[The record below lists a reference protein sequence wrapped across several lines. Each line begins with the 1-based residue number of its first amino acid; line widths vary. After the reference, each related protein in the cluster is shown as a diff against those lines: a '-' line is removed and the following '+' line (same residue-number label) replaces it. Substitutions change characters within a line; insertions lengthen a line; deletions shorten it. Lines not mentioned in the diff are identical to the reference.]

1 MSAEFA
7 EQSSRSSVLRP
18 ATPATL
24 PVAAAMLWLGALVA
38 SAGPWLDQLD
48 PATLLWAFW
57 TFNEDNYASVL
68 AHFSWAPRVS
78 MAIVIGCGLGLAG
91 AVTQQIL
98 GNPLASPTTLG
109 VEAGGQFGITV
120 ATMFFPALLAFSPD
134 LVAVAGGLLAIGLV
148 IALTWRLG
156 FSPVT
161 VILAGLVITFFLG
174 AVNMAFLLLKGEWLG
189 NLFIWGAGSLVQ
201 NNWQPFIELWPRVLV
216 LAVLMLLLM
225 RPLQVMQLG
234 QASAT
239 SLGAKVGLVR
249 VLALLLVVLMSATV
263 VSRVGVVA
271 FIGLAAPV
279 LARLLGARSLGERL
293 LWSCLL
299 GGGLLLLADT
309 LAHWSS
315 TWGDGSLVPTGT
327 TTALIGGPIILLAL
341 QGFKNTH
348 HMPGQASG
356 PAGFLPGRQPVTLI
370 AGILVVLLTLTAG
383 LSMSWSPGLEGWNW
397 TAPAQWDQAWVWRG
411 PRLLAAILAG
421 VSLGLAGTLIQRMTG
436 NAMASPEMLG
446 ISGGAAVVMVL
457 MVLSGVDMGRAGQ
470 LGGATLGAAAAL
482 ALLILLARK
491 HNFAGNQLL
500 LGGLALYVFMDAG
513 LRLVM
518 ASGGTVASQLLN
530 WMYGSTWLVAET
542 EALGLLVLIVG
553 IAITLLLVVRPLTIL
568 PLGETAASSLGLP
581 VARARLLLLLL
592 AALLTAAATVVIGPL
607 SFVGLIAPHLARVLG
622 QQTVGRQL
630 VVAALAGGLLLGV
643 ADYLSRVVV
652 YPGQL
657 PAGLLAALVGGVY
670 FLWGLSRHGRA

>member
-1 MSAEFA
+1 MYAESAN
-7 EQSSRSSVLRP
+7 SPVGRP
-18 ATPATL
+18 SLPARV
-24 PVAAAMLWLGALVA
+24 PVAAALIWCGAFLASAAPWFGQLDTGALIA
-38 SAGPWLDQLD
+38 
-48 PATLLWAFW
+48 AFW
-57 TFNEDNYASVL
+57 TFEANDYASVL
-68 AHFSWAPRVS
+68 AHYSWAPRV
-78 MAIVIGCGLGLAG
+78 AIAVLIGFGLGLAG

-109 VEAGGQFGITV
+109 VEAGGQFGITI

-134 LVAVAGGLLAIGLV
+134 LVAVSGGLLAIGLV

-161 VILAGLVITFFLG
+161 VILAGLVVTFFLG

-201 NNWQPFIELWPRVLV
+201 NNWQPFMELWPRVLV
-216 LAVLMLLLM
+216 LGVLMILLM
-225 RPLQVMQLG
+225 RPLQIMQLG
-234 QASAT
+234 QTSAR
-239 SLGAKVGLVR
+239 SLGAKVGLIR
-249 VLALLLVVLMSATV
+249 VLALFLVVLMSATV

-279 LARLLGARSLGERL
+279 LARLLGARTLSERL
-293 LWSCLL
+293 IWSSLL
-299 GGGLLLLADT
+299 GAGLLLLADT
-309 LAHWSS
+309 LAHWAS

-341 QGFKNTH
+341 QGLKNTH
-348 HMPGQASG
+348 HMPGQDDS
-356 PAGFLPGRQPVTLI
+356 PAGFLPKRRSTVVIGGVI
-370 AGILVVLLTLTAG
+370 AALLLSTIGI
-383 LSMSWSPGLEGWNW
+383 SMGWSPGLDEWSW
-397 TAPAQWDQAWVWRG
+397 TPIAQWHEAWVWRG

-421 VSLGLAGTLIQRMTG
+421 VALGLAGTLIQRMTG
-436 NAMASPEMLG
+436 NPMASPEMLG

-457 MVLSGVDMGRAGQ
+457 IVLFGADIGRAGQ
-470 LGGATLGAAAAL
+470 LGAATLGAAAAL
-482 ALLILLARK
+482 GLLILLARK
-491 HNFAGNQLL
+491 HRFAGNQLL

-530 WMYGSTWLVAET
+530 WMYGSTWLVSEA
-542 EALGLLVLIVG
+542 EALGLLALIVLISAG
-553 IAITLLLVVRPLTIL
+553 LLVIIRPLSIL
-568 PLGETAASSLGLP
+568 PLGETSASSLGLP
-581 VARARLLLLLL
+581 VTKVRLLLLLL
-592 AALLTAAATVVIGPL
+592 AALLTASATVVIGPL
-607 SFVGLIAPHLARVLG
+607 SFVGLIAPHLARVLS

-643 ADYLSRVVV
+643 ADYLSRIVV
-652 YPGQL
+652 YPNQL
-657 PAGLLAALVGGVY
+657 PAGLLAALVGGLY

>member
-1 MSAEFA
+1 MYAESAPVNA
-7 EQSSRSSVLRP
+7 RQP
-18 ATPATL
+18 ALPARL
-24 PVAAAMLWLGALVA
+24 PVAAALLWFGALIA
-38 SAGPWLDQLD
+38 SAAPWFGELD
-48 PATLLWAFW
+48 PVALITSFWAFDA
-57 TFNEDNYASVL
+57 EDYASVL
-68 AHFSWAPRVS
+68 AHYSWAPRVA
-78 MAIVIGCGLGLAG
+78 MAMLIGCGLGLAG

-120 ATMFFPALLAFSPD
+120 TTLFFPGLLAFSPD
-134 LVAVAGGLLAIGLV
+134 LAAVAGGLLAIGLV
-148 IALTWRLG
+148 LALTWRLG

-174 AVNMAFLLLKGEWLG
+174 AMNMAFLLLKGEWLG

-201 NNWQPFIELWPRVLV
+201 NNWHPFVELWPRVTV
-216 LAVLMLLLM
+216 LGGLMLLLM
-225 RPLQVMQLG
+225 RPLQVLQLG
-234 QASAT
+234 QTSASA
-239 SLGAKVGLVR
+239 LGAKVGLIR
-249 VLALLLVVLMSATV
+249 MLALLLVVLMTATV

-271 FIGLAAPV
+271 FVGLAAPV
-279 LARLLGARSLGERL
+279 LARLLGARTLAARL
-293 LWSCLL
+293 LWSSLL

-309 LAHWSS
+309 LAHWAS

-348 HMPGQASG
+348 HMPGQEANPG
-356 PAGFLPGRQPVTLI
+356 AFLPERRPMMTRVGVL
-370 AGILVVLLTLTAG
+370 ALLVVITTVV
-383 LSMSWSPGLEGWNW
+383 SMGWSPGLEGWNW
-397 TAPAQWDQAWVWRG
+397 TGMSHWDDAWVWRG
-411 PRLLAAILAG
+411 PRLLAAVLAG
-421 VSLGLAGTLIQRMTG
+421 MALGLAGTLIQRMTG

-457 MVLSGVDMGRAGQ
+457 IVLSGADIGRAGQ

-482 ALLILLARK
+482 GLLILLARK

-518 ASGGTVASQLLN
+518 ASGGAVASQLLN
-530 WMYGSTWLVAET
+530 WMYGSTWLVSEN
-542 EALGLLVLIVG
+542 EALALLALILL
-553 IAITLLLVVRPLTIL
+553 IAATLLMVVRPLTIL
-568 PLGETAASSLGLP
+568 PLGETSARALGLP
-581 VARARLLLLLL
+581 VARMRLALLLL
-592 AALLTAAATVVIGPL
+592 AALLTASATVVIGPL

-622 QQTVGRQL
+622 QHTVGRQL
-630 VVAALAGGLLLGV
+630 IVAALAGGLLLGL
-643 ADYLSRVVV
+643 ADYLSRIVI
-652 YPGQL
+652 YPNQL

>member
-1 MSAEFA
+1 MYAESAA
-7 EQSSRSSVLRP
+7 IPARQPVLP
-18 ATPATL
+18 PGL
-24 PVAAAMLWLGALVA
+24 PIT
-38 SAGPWLDQLD
+38 
-48 PATLLWAFW
+48 ATLLWMGALLASAAPWFGELDPGALLAAFW
-57 TFNEDNYASVL
+57 TFDAGDYSSVL
-68 AHFSWAPRVS
+68 AHYSWAPRVS
-78 MAIVIGCGLGLAG
+78 IAILIGCGLGLAG

-109 VEAGGQFGITV
+109 VEAGGQFGVTV
-120 ATMFFPALLAFSPD
+120 GTMFFPGLLAFSPD
-134 LVAVAGGLLAIGLV
+134 LVAVAGGLMAIGLV

-161 VILAGLVITFFLG
+161 VILAGLVVTFFLG

-201 NNWQPFIELWPRVLV
+201 NNWHPFMELWPRVLA

-225 RPLQVMQLG
+225 RPLRVLQLG
-234 QASAT
+234 QTSAS
-239 SLGAKVGLVR
+239 SLGAKVGMIRL
-249 VLALLLVVLMSATV
+249 LTLLLVVLMTATV

-271 FIGLAAPV
+271 FVGLAAPV
-279 LARLLGARSLGERL
+279 LARLLGARTLGARL
-293 LWSCLL
+293 LWSSLL

-309 LAHWSS
+309 LAHWAS

-327 TTALIGGPIILLAL
+327 TTALIGGPIILVAL

-348 HMPGQASG
+348 HMPGQDAS
-356 PAGFLPGRQPVTLI
+356 PAGFLPKRRPVMLVGSVAITLL
-370 AGILVVLLTLTAG
+370 LVTTVI
-383 LSMSWSPGLEGWNW
+383 SMSWSPGLEGWSW
-397 TAPAQWDQAWVWRG
+397 TAFSQWHEAWVWRG

-421 VSLGLAGTLIQRMTG
+421 VALGLAGTLIQRMTG

-457 MVLSGVDMGRAGQ
+457 IVLSGADIGRAGQ

-482 ALLILLARK
+482 GLLILLARK
-491 HNFAGNQLL
+491 HHFAGNQLL

-530 WMYGSTWLVAET
+530 WMYGSTWLVSEN
-542 EALGLLVLIVG
+542 EALGLLALILL
-553 IAITLLLVVRPLTIL
+553 ISATLLLVVRPLTIL
-568 PLGETAASSLGLP
+568 PLGETSASALGLP
-581 VARARLLLLLL
+581 VTKMRLVLLLL
-592 AALLTAAATVVIGPL
+592 AALLTASATVVIGPL

-630 VVAALAGGLLLGV
+630 IVAALAGGLLLGI
-643 ADYLSRVVV
+643 ADYLSRIVV
-652 YPGQL
+652 YPNQL

>member
-1 MSAEFA
+1 MYAESAA
-7 EQSSRSSVLRP
+7 VP
-18 ATPATL
+18 ARQPAL
-24 PVAAAMLWLGALVA
+24 PPGLPIAAALLWMGAFLASAAPWFGELDPGALLA
-38 SAGPWLDQLD
+38 
-48 PATLLWAFW
+48 AFW
-57 TFNEDNYASVL
+57 TFNASDYSSVL
-68 AHFSWAPRVS
+68 AHYSWAPRVS
-78 MAIVIGCGLGLAG
+78 IAILIGCGLALAG

-120 ATMFFPALLAFSPD
+120 ATMFFPGLLAFSPD

-201 NNWQPFIELWPRVLV
+201 NNWAPFRELWPRVLV
-216 LAVLMLLLM
+216 LTVLMLLLM
-225 RPLQVMQLG
+225 RPLQVLQLG
-234 QASAT
+234 QTSAS
-239 SLGAKVGLVR
+239 SLGAKVGTVR
-249 VLALLLVVLMSATV
+249 LLALLLVVLMTATV

-271 FIGLAAPV
+271 FVGLAAPV
-279 LARLLGARSLGERL
+279 LARLLGARTLVARL
-293 LWSCLL
+293 LWSSLL

-309 LAHWSS
+309 LAHWAS

-327 TTALIGGPIILLAL
+327 TTALIGGPIILLSL
-341 QGFKNTH
+341 QSLKNSH
-348 HMPGQASG
+348 HMPGQDAG
-356 PAGFLPGRQPVTLI
+356 PAGFLRRRRPVMIVAGSVAILLI
-370 AGILVVLLTLTAG
+370 ITTVI
-383 LSMSWSPGLEGWNW
+383 SMSWSPGLEGWSW
-397 TAPAQWDQAWVWRG
+397 TAFSQWHEVWVWRG

-421 VSLGLAGTLIQRMTG
+421 AALGLAGTLIQRMTG

-457 MVLSGVDMGRAGQ
+457 IVLSGAEVGRAGQ

-482 ALLILLARK
+482 GLLILLARK
-491 HNFAGNQLL
+491 HHFAGNQLL

-530 WMYGSTWLVAET
+530 WMYGSTWLVSEN
-542 EALGLLVLIVG
+542 EALVLLALILL
-553 IAITLLLVVRPLTIL
+553 ISATLLLIVRPLTIL
-568 PLGETAASSLGLP
+568 PLGETSASALGLP
-581 VARARLLLLLL
+581 VAKMRLVLLLL
-592 AALLTAAATVVIGPL
+592 AALLTASATAVIGPL

-630 VVAALAGGLLLGV
+630 IVAALAGGLLLGV
-643 ADYLSRVVV
+643 ADYLSRIVV
-652 YPGQL
+652 YPNQL

>member
-1 MSAEFA
+1 M
-7 EQSSRSSVLRP
+7 
-18 ATPATL
+18 
-24 PVAAAMLWLGALVA
+24 VA
-38 SAGPWLDQLD
+38 S
-48 PATLLWAFW
+48 FW
-57 TFNEDNYASVL
+57 TFNSNDYESVL

-78 MAIVIGCGLGLAG
+78 MAILIGCGLGLAG

-109 VEAGGQFGITV
+109 VEAGAQFGVTV
-120 ATMFFPALLAFSPD
+120 ATLFFPGLLAFSPD
-134 LVAVAGGLLAIGLV
+134 LVAVSGGLLAIGLV
-148 IALTWRLG
+148 VALTWRLG

-201 NNWQPFIELWPRVLV
+201 NNWQPFMALWPRILV

-234 QASAT
+234 QASAG
-239 SLGAKVGLVR
+239 SLGAKVGLIR
-249 VLALLLVVLMSATV
+249 LLALLLVVLMSATV

-279 LARLLGARSLGERL
+279 LARLLGARTLTERL
-293 LWSCLL
+293 LWSSLL

-309 LAHWSS
+309 LAHWAS

-348 HMPGQASG
+348 HMPGQPSG
-356 PAGFLPGRQPVTLI
+356 TAGFLPQRRPTALI
-370 AGILVVLLTLTAG
+370 AGMMVTLLLIITVV
-383 LSMSWSPGLEGWNW
+383 SMGWGPGLEGWNW
-397 TAPAQWDQAWVWRG
+397 TALAQWDEAWVWRG
-411 PRLLAAILAG
+411 PRMLAAILAG
-421 VSLGLAGTLIQRMTG
+421 VALGLAGTLIQRMTG
-436 NAMASPEMLG
+436 NVMASPEMLG
-446 ISGGAAVVMVL
+446 ISGGAAVVMVII
-457 MVLSGVDMGRAGQ
+457 VLSGADVGRAGQ

-482 ALLILLARK
+482 ALLIMLARK
-491 HNFAGNQLL
+491 HSFAGNQLL

-530 WMYGSTWLVAET
+530 WMYGSTWLVSEN
-542 EALGLLVLIVG
+542 EALGLMALILFMS
-553 IAITLLLVVRPLTIL
+553 ATLMLVVRPLAIL
-568 PLGETAASSLGLP
+568 PLGDTSASSLGLP
-581 VARARLLLLLL
+581 VAKTRLVLLLL
-592 AALLTAAATVVIGPL
+592 AALLAAAATVVIGPL
-607 SFVGLIAPHLARVLG
+607 SFVGLIAPHMARVSG

-630 VVAALAGGLLLGV
+630 IVAALAGGVLLGI
-643 ADYLSRVVV
+643 ADYLSRVVIF
-652 YPGQL
+652 PDQL
-657 PAGLLAALVGGVY
+657 PAGLLAALVGSVY

>member
-1 MSAEFA
+1 MYAETA
-7 EQSSRSSVLRP
+7 NN
-18 ATPATL
+18 
-24 PVAAAMLWLGALVA
+24 PVAKPSLPARLPAAAALIWCGAFLASAAPWLGQLNPSALIA
-38 SAGPWLDQLD
+38 
-48 PATLLWAFW
+48 AFW
-57 TFNEDNYASVL
+57 TFE
-68 AHFSWAPRVS
+68 APRV
-78 MAIVIGCGLGLAG
+78 AIAVLIGFGLGLAG

-120 ATMFFPALLAFSPD
+120 ATMFFPGLLAFSPD
-134 LVAVAGGLLAIGLV
+134 LVAVSGGLLAIGLV

-161 VILAGLVITFFLG
+161 VILAGLVVTFFLG

-201 NNWQPFIELWPRVLV
+201 NNWQPFMELWPRVLV
-216 LAVLMLLLM
+216 LGVLMILLM

-234 QASAT
+234 QTSAR
-239 SLGAKVGLVR
+239 SLGAKVGLIR
-249 VLALLLVVLMSATV
+249 VLALFLVVLMSATV

-279 LARLLGARSLGERL
+279 LARLLGARTLSERL
-293 LWSCLL
+293 IWSSLL
-299 GGGLLLLADT
+299 GAGLLLLADT
-309 LAHWSS
+309 LAHWAS

-341 QGFKNTH
+341 QGLKNTH
-348 HMPGQASG
+348 HMPGQDDS
-356 PAGFLPGRQPVTLI
+356 PAGFLPKRRSTLVIGGAI
-370 AGILVVLLTLTAG
+370 AALLLSTIGI
-383 LSMSWSPGLEGWNW
+383 SMGWSPGLDEWSW
-397 TAPAQWDQAWVWRG
+397 TPIAQWHEAWVWRG

-421 VSLGLAGTLIQRMTG
+421 VALGLAGTLIQRMTG
-436 NAMASPEMLG
+436 NPMASPEMLG

-457 MVLSGVDMGRAGQ
+457 IVLFGADIGRAGQ
-470 LGGATLGAAAAL
+470 LGAATLGAAAAL
-482 ALLILLARK
+482 GLLIMLARK
-491 HNFAGNQLL
+491 HRFAGNQLL

-530 WMYGSTWLVAET
+530 WMYGSTWLVSEA
-542 EALGLLVLIVG
+542 EALGLLALIVLISAG
-553 IAITLLLVVRPLTIL
+553 LLAIIRPLSIL
-568 PLGETAASSLGLP
+568 PLGETSASSLGLP
-581 VARARLLLLLL
+581 VTKVRLLLLLL

-630 VVAALAGGLLLGV
+630 IVAALAGGLLLGV
-643 ADYLSRVVV
+643 ADYLSRIVV
-652 YPGQL
+652 YPNQL
-657 PAGLLAALVGGVY
+657 PAGLLAALVGGLY

>member
-1 MSAEFA
+1 MYAETA
-7 EQSSRSSVLRP
+7 NN
-18 ATPATL
+18 
-24 PVAAAMLWLGALVA
+24 PVAEPSLPARLPAAAALIWCGAFLASAAPWLGQLNPSALIA
-38 SAGPWLDQLD
+38 
-48 PATLLWAFW
+48 AFW
-57 TFNEDNYASVL
+57 TFEGSDYASVL
-68 AHFSWAPRVS
+68 AHYSWAPRV
-78 MAIVIGCGLGLAG
+78 AIAVLIGFGLGLAG

-120 ATMFFPALLAFSPD
+120 ATMFFPGLLAFSPD
-134 LVAVAGGLLAIGLV
+134 LVAVSGGLLAIGLV

-161 VILAGLVITFFLG
+161 VILAGLVVTFFLG

-201 NNWQPFIELWPRVLV
+201 NNWQPFMELWPRVLV
-216 LAVLMLLLM
+216 LGVFMVLLM
-225 RPLQVMQLG
+225 RPLQIMQLG
-234 QASAT
+234 QTSAR
-239 SLGAKVGLVR
+239 SLGAKVGLIR
-249 VLALLLVVLMSATV
+249 VLALFLVVLMSATV

-279 LARLLGARSLGERL
+279 LARLLGARTLSERL
-293 LWSCLL
+293 IWSSLL
-299 GGGLLLLADT
+299 GAGLLLLADT
-309 LAHWSS
+309 LAHWAS

-341 QGFKNTH
+341 QGLKNTH
-348 HMPGQASG
+348 HMPGQDDS
-356 PAGFLPGRQPVTLI
+356 PAGFLPKRRSI
-370 AGILVVLLTLTAG
+370 FLTAG
-383 LSMSWSPGLEGWNW
+383 VIAALLLATIVISMGWSPGLDEWSW
-397 TAPAQWDQAWVWRG
+397 TPTAQWHEAWVWRG

-421 VSLGLAGTLIQRMTG
+421 VALGLAGTLIQRMTG
-436 NAMASPEMLG
+436 NPMASPEMLG

-457 MVLSGVDMGRAGQ
+457 IVLFGADIGRAGQ
-470 LGGATLGAAAAL
+470 LGAATLGAAAAL
-482 ALLILLARK
+482 GLLIMLARK
-491 HNFAGNQLL
+491 HRFAGNQLL

-530 WMYGSTWLVAET
+530 WMYGSTWLVSEV
-542 EALGLLVLIVG
+542 EALGLLALIVLISAG
-553 IAITLLLVVRPLTIL
+553 LLVIIRPLSIL
-568 PLGETAASSLGLP
+568 PLGETSASSLGLP
-581 VARARLLLLLL
+581 VTKVRLALLLL
-592 AALLTAAATVVIGPL
+592 AALLTASATVVIGPL

-630 VVAALAGGLLLGV
+630 VVAALAGGLLLGM
-643 ADYLSRVVV
+643 ADYLSRIVV
-652 YPGQL
+652 YPNQL
-657 PAGLLAALVGGVY
+657 PAGLLAALVGGLY

>member
-1 MSAEFA
+1 
-7 EQSSRSSVLRP
+7 
-18 ATPATL
+18 
-24 PVAAAMLWLGALVA
+24 
-38 SAGPWLDQLD
+38 
-48 PATLLWAFW
+48 
-57 TFNEDNYASVL
+57 
-68 AHFSWAPRVS
+68 
-78 MAIVIGCGLGLAG
+78 
-91 AVTQQIL
+91 
-98 GNPLASPTTLG
+98 
-109 VEAGGQFGITV
+109 
-120 ATMFFPALLAFSPD
+120 MFFPGLLAFSPD
-134 LVAVAGGLLAIGLV
+134 LVAVSGGLLAIGLV

-201 NNWQPFIELWPRVLV
+201 NNWQPFMELWPRVLV
-216 LAVLMLLLM
+216 LGVFMVLLM

-234 QASAT
+234 QTSAR
-239 SLGAKVGLVR
+239 SLGAKVGLIR
-249 VLALLLVVLMSATV
+249 VLALFLVVLMSATV

-279 LARLLGARSLGERL
+279 LARLLGARTLSERL
-293 LWSCLL
+293 IWSSLL
-299 GGGLLLLADT
+299 GAGLLLLADT
-309 LAHWSS
+309 LAHWAS

-341 QGFKNTH
+341 QGLKNTH
-348 HMPGQASG
+348 HMPGQDDS
-356 PAGFLPGRQPVTLI
+356 PAGFLPKRRSTLVIGGAI
-370 AGILVVLLTLTAG
+370 AALLLSTIGI
-383 LSMSWSPGLEGWNW
+383 SMGWSPGLDEWSW
-397 TAPAQWDQAWVWRG
+397 TPIAQWHEAWVWRG

-421 VSLGLAGTLIQRMTG
+421 VALGLAGTLIQRMTG
-436 NAMASPEMLG
+436 NPMASPEMLG

-457 MVLSGVDMGRAGQ
+457 IVLFGADIGRAGQ
-470 LGGATLGAAAAL
+470 LGAATLGAAAAL
-482 ALLILLARK
+482 GLLIMLARK
-491 HNFAGNQLL
+491 HRFAGNQLL

-530 WMYGSTWLVAET
+530 WMYGSTWLVSEA
-542 EALGLLVLIVG
+542 EALGLLALIVLISAG
-553 IAITLLLVVRPLTIL
+553 LLAIIRPLSIL
-568 PLGETAASSLGLP
+568 PLGETSASSLGLP
-581 VARARLLLLLL
+581 VTKVRLLLLLL

-630 VVAALAGGLLLGV
+630 IVAALAGGLLLGV
-643 ADYLSRVVV
+643 ADYLSRIVV
-652 YPGQL
+652 YPNQL
-657 PAGLLAALVGGVY
+657 PAGLLAALVGGLY

>member
-1 MSAEFA
+1 MYAETA
-7 EQSSRSSVLRP
+7 NN
-18 ATPATL
+18 
-24 PVAAAMLWLGALVA
+24 PVAEPSLPARLPAAAALIWCGAFLASAAPWLGQLNPSALIA
-38 SAGPWLDQLD
+38 
-48 PATLLWAFW
+48 AFW
-57 TFNEDNYASVL
+57 TFEGSDYASVL
-68 AHFSWAPRVS
+68 AHYSWAPRV
-78 MAIVIGCGLGLAG
+78 AIAVLIGFGLGLAG

-120 ATMFFPALLAFSPD
+120 ATMFFPGLLAFSPD
-134 LVAVAGGLLAIGLV
+134 LVAVSGGLLAIGLV

-161 VILAGLVITFFLG
+161 VILAGLVVTFFLG

-201 NNWQPFIELWPRVLV
+201 NNWQPFMELWPRVLV
-216 LAVLMLLLM
+216 LGVFMVLLM

-234 QASAT
+234 QTSAR
-239 SLGAKVGLVR
+239 SLGAKVGLIR
-249 VLALLLVVLMSATV
+249 VLALFLVVLMSATV

-279 LARLLGARSLGERL
+279 LARLLGARTLSERL
-293 LWSCLL
+293 IWSSLL
-299 GGGLLLLADT
+299 GAGLLLLADT
-309 LAHWSS
+309 LAHWAS

-341 QGFKNTH
+341 QGLKNTH
-348 HMPGQASG
+348 HMPGQDDS
-356 PAGFLPGRQPVTLI
+356 PAGFLPKRRSI
-370 AGILVVLLTLTAG
+370 FLTAG
-383 LSMSWSPGLEGWNW
+383 VIAALLLATIVISMGWSPGLDEWSW
-397 TAPAQWDQAWVWRG
+397 TPTAQWHEAWVWRG

-421 VSLGLAGTLIQRMTG
+421 VALGLAGTLIQRMTG
-436 NAMASPEMLG
+436 NPMASPEMLG

-457 MVLSGVDMGRAGQ
+457 IVLFGADIGRAGQ
-470 LGGATLGAAAAL
+470 LGAATLGAAAAL
-482 ALLILLARK
+482 GLLIMLARK
-491 HNFAGNQLL
+491 HRFAGNQLL

-530 WMYGSTWLVAET
+530 WMYGSTWLVSEV
-542 EALGLLVLIVG
+542 EALGLLALIVLISAG
-553 IAITLLLVVRPLTIL
+553 LLVIIRPLSIL
-568 PLGETAASSLGLP
+568 PLGETSASSLGLP
-581 VARARLLLLLL
+581 VTKVRLALLLL
-592 AALLTAAATVVIGPL
+592 AALLTASATVVIGPL

-630 VVAALAGGLLLGV
+630 VVAALAGGLLLGM
-643 ADYLSRVVV
+643 ADYLSRIVV
-652 YPGQL
+652 YPNQL
-657 PAGLLAALVGGVY
+657 PAGLLAALVGGLY